1 MSSGDEKARD
11 IYLSGDISYRNYGA
25 VMRNLKRHQIGRHV
39 YHLSLMCDANRSPS
53 YESRRKLLAKG
64 SLRRGWLPESNSKAS
79 ACRTPASFAPAEST
93 PAAAA
98 MRLCR
103 AYRARCVRDV
113 GYRCDG

>member
-11 IYLSGDISYRNYGA
+11 MYLSGDLLCRNKGTA
-25 VMRNLKRHQIGRHV
+25 MRYLKRHQIGRLV

-53 YESRRKLLAKG
+53 YESRRKLFAKG

-79 ACRTPASFAPAEST
+79 AGRTPTSFAPAEST

-98 MRLCR
+98 MRSRRACR
-103 AYRARCVRDV
+103 ARFVH
-113 GYRCDG
+113 DGNRRER